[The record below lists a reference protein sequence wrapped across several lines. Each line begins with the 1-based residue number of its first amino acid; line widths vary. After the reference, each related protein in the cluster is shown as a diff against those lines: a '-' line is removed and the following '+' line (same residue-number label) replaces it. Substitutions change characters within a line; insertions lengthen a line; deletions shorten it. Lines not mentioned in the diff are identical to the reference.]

1 MDRSG
6 PRRNRSVYNYAALNK
21 KGFQSLRPV
30 RVKSHVK
37 RKIGAPSPGSGNW
50 RVELLKEAEGLH
62 LGHNNN
68 REPVTGDTIGKGD
81 NGLFSPVGFCTP
93 SDLDTIGDTVSE
105 SEVTNYISL
114 QVDMDLEERKPALQQ
129 SIASLK
135 QKVEE
140 QEDDELCQ
148 LMEEERQLKA
158 KLHQGEGSAPGTG
171 GNVNKIHTEKLAIK
185 DESSSAQTELQNLT
199 GLKFDMTGFLG
210 SDLNARPSELKGVYS
225 LAEREAQAV
234 EQGAREVNWSSRRG
248 AMRKKGHRTLWTQT
262 RVTPMTRWRW

>member
-1 MDRSG
+1 M
-6 PRRNRSVYNYAALNK
+6 
-21 KGFQSLRPV
+21 
-30 RVKSHVK
+30 
-37 RKIGAPSPGSGNW
+37 
-50 RVELLKEAEGLH
+50 H

-68 REPVTGDTIGKGD
+68 REPATGDTIGKGD

-93 SDLDTIGDTVSE
+93 SGLDTIGDTVSE

-114 QVDMDLEERKPALQQ
+114 QVDMDLEERKRALRQ

-148 LMEEERQLKA
+148 LMEVERQLKA
-158 KLHQGEGSAPGTG
+158 KLHQGEGLAPGTG

-185 DESSSAQTELQNLT
+185 DESSRAQAELQNLI

-234 EQGAREVNWSSRRG
+234 AQAKRSKGSKLVVKKRRHEEEGSSDSLDPDMSDSDDKVEMVKVKPGTSGKGKKVISGRYERVGNSKLVSNEWYAHTALDEAMGERRNS
-248 AMRKKGHRTLWTQT
+248 RI
-262 RVTPMTRWRW
+262 